1 MAVKKGKVRMTI
13 SMDAQSADAI
23 KIFSDALKMTKSEF
37 VEDVC
42 MAFIHNVSVK
52 QAERRKKAKKGDA

>member
-1 MAVKKGKVRMTI
+1 MVKEGKVRMTI
-13 SMDAQSADAI
+13 SMDKESANAI
-23 KIFSDALKMTKSEF
+23 NIFSDAMKMSKSEF

-42 MAFIHNVSVK
+42 MAFIQDVAKK